1 MEKQGIATFF
11 NRTMEDT
18 VFEDTEILFV
28 EDSPFGF
35 VEESKVSPSN
45 KPVSGVA
52 VAATSG
58 FQQDSANQPIIAV
71 DEIPFDFVEE
81 NIIGQSIEP
90 VSDIA
95 VTATSVFQQDSVNQ
109 QIIEVEVH
117 SENNNNDAAT
127 NQSLLQP
134 SPSFEMP
141 SQQLQSIDS
150 IFSLGGKEFFLNNCG
165 SKRLVIGITI
175 PSIPEIKIT
184 FKIHDLKN
192 GRQISFGKK
201 TWDRIVA
208 CEEEIRLCM
217 DNNIMIEIFN
227 SNRIHVETQM
237 MYRQCCVQF
246 YDYTETSITM
256 MKPTF
261 MKMMSFKEEVEN
273 VYIELFR
280 KKNDVAKRIKMFV
293 DISFFHLLKSN
304 NPDNRHN
311 YNWVTLFMNQSSNFL
326 ELSNSVAATWAQ
338 LGNWIAEEQAQDLT
352 NEP

>member
-11 NRTMEDT
+11 NQITEDT
-18 VFEDTEILFV
+18 VFEDTENWLVDEI
-28 EDSPFGF
+28 PFDF
-35 VEESKVSPSN
+35 VEESKVSQSN
-45 KPVSGVA
+45 KPVSDVA

-58 FQQDSANQPIIAV
+58 FQQDSVNQQIIAV
-71 DEIPFDFVEE
+71 DGIPFDFVEE
-81 NIIGQSIEP
+81 NRISQSIEP
-90 VSDIA
+90 VSDVA
-95 VTATSVFQQDSVNQ
+95 VAATSGFQQDSVNQ

-134 SPSFEMP
+134 SRSFEMP

-150 IFSLGGKEFFLNNCG
+150 IFSLGGQEFFLNNCG
-165 SKRLVIGITI
+165 SKRLVIGITS
-175 PSIPEIKIT
+175 PSIPELKIT
-184 FKIHDLKN
+184 FKIHDVKN
-192 GRQISFGKK
+192 GWQISFGKK

-208 CEEEIRLCM
+208 CEGEIRMCM
-217 DNNIMIEIFN
+217 DNNIMVEIFN
-227 SNRIHVETQM
+227 SNRIRVETQM
-237 MYRQCCVQF
+237 MYHQCCVQIF
-246 YDYTETSITM
+246 DYTETHITM

-261 MKMMSFKEEVEN
+261 MKMMSLKEEIEN
-273 VYIELFR
+273 VYIELLR

-293 DISFFHLLKSN
+293 DISFFHLFKSN
-304 NPDNRHN
+304 NVDNRHN

-338 LGNWIAEEQAQDLT
+338 LGNWIAEEHAQDLT